1 MADEPEGAEEKE
13 SGNKAEERAG
23 KKEDEGSSENE
34 SQESPESSDF
44 QNFSGGR
51 IQKLRKIILIM
62 SIVAVAGGVALMYSE
77 DLLLWTQLYV
87 DSIIG
92 SPVSAE
98 AAVRSMVLSSDTVKA
113 FMENSTEPELHI
125 SYFRINDAGLIFEQM
140 RSDCNITS
148 QTSSTATELYRVIVD
163 EKGSNR
169 SIASWVDWNRRELI
183 CAAKKGNWT
192 AGCRTHTYSRCYDNN
207 FYWFNSCGERED
219 MKLSCFGVCINNTC
233 VPDCVLDGLGARPSD
248 EIACCEDLDT
258 LPNFTFSGG
267 VCHPPINES
276 FICTRCGNG
285 LCQPPENECS
295 CPADCDLSC
304 IDSDDLDY
312 NTQGS
317 VNRNGTVKWDSCIN
331 TKSLVEYYCEYKAIR
346 NTTYSCPANYTCD
359 FGKCVYSNIPCLEEG
374 EFGPTDQF
382 FECCK
387 GLKESNMIRDG
398 LGGCKLNPAAF
409 VCIDCGNGICGV
421 GETFCNCYEDCSD
434 GLNETN
440 SSS

>member
-1 MADEPEGAEEKE
+1 MADEAEGPGEKE
-13 SGNKAEERAG
+13 SGSKTEEKGG
-23 KKEDEGSSENE
+23 KEEEKGSSETENT
-34 SQESPESSDF
+34 ESPESSDV
-44 QNFSGGR
+44 QGFSGGR
-51 IQKLRKIILIM
+51 LQKIRKIILVM
-62 SIVAVAGGVALMYSE
+62 SIIAVAGGAALMYSE
-77 DLLLWTQLYV
+77 DLLLWTQSYV
-87 DSIIG
+87 DAIG
-92 SPVSAE
+92 NSLSAE
-98 AAVRSMVLSSDTVKA
+98 AAVRSMVLSIDTVKA

-125 SYFRINDAGLIFEQM
+125 SYFRIGEAGLIFEQM

-148 QTSSTATELYRVIVD
+148 QNSSTATELYRVIVD
-163 EKGSNR
+163 DKGSNR
-169 SIASWVDWNRRELI
+169 SVASWVDWNRRELI

-192 AGCRTHTYSRCYDNN
+192 ISCKAHAYSRCDDNN
-207 FYWFNSCGERED
+207 FYWFNSCGEREE

-233 VPDCVLDGLGARPSD
+233 VPDCVLDGLDARPSD
-248 EIACCEDLDT
+248 ELACCEGLDT
-258 LPNFTFSGG
+258 LPNFTLSGG
-267 VCHPPINES
+267 ECHPPINES

-304 IDSDDLDY
+304 IDSDGLDY

-331 TKSLVEYYCEYKAIR
+331 TKSLIEYYCEYKAIR

-374 EFGPTDQF
+374 EFGPADQF

-387 GLKESNMIRDG
+387 GLTESNLISDDF
-398 LGGCKLNPAAF
+398 GGCKINPSAF
-409 VCIDCGNGICGV
+409 VCINCGDGVCGV
-421 GETFCNCYEDCSD
+421 GETLCSCYEDCYVD
-434 GLNETN
+434 LNETN